1 MNKLM
6 IRMLPVMFFLMPVLA
21 LAADEVDP
29 ATQYPW
35 VGMVLGFLGG
45 LPGVG
50 DILAKVVSVVMVV
63 GAVMTVVATTLDG
76 LSKSLEGVLNVAG
89 LKGIA
94 EKVKAFHDKVTP
106 WIKYLSL
113 YNVQKKKP
121 EDQPPQ
127 G

>member
-6 IRMLPVMFFLMPVLA
+6 IRMLPVMFFLMPVMAMAEEL
-21 LAADEVDP
+21 DP

-50 DILAKVVSVVMVV
+50 DILAKVISVVMVV
-63 GAVMTVVATTLDG
+63 GAVMTVVATALDG
-76 LSKSLEGVLNVAG
+76 LSKALEGVLNVAG
-89 LKGIA
+89 LKGVA
-94 EKVKAFHDKVTP
+94 EKVKAFHAKVAP
-106 WIKYLSL
+106 WVKYLSL